1 MTLNLSNDDLKTLVQ
16 CTNTLKKYGFDK
28 DFFVLEGGKG
38 MKAMDGDKIYTPDEV
53 KIVNFYRFE
62 GESDPGDMQI
72 LYAIETSDGT
82 RGTLSDAFGTYA
94 SRRVSE
100 FILKVHDIQKK
111 TDRNKDYRQEDQEGG
126 SKPNEEPL
134 GSA

>member
-1 MTLNLSNDDLKTLVQ
+1 MTLNLSNDDMKTLVQ

-28 DFFVLEGGKG
+28 DFIVLEGGKG
-38 MKAMDGDKIYTPDEV
+38 MKAMDGEKVYKPEEV

-82 RGTLSDAFGTYA
+82 KGTLSDAFGTYA

-100 FILKVHDIQKK
+100 FIVNVHDIQKK
-111 TDRNKDYRQEDQEGG
+111 TDRNKDYRTEDREGG
-126 SKPNEEPL
+126 SNPNEAPL
-134 GSA
+134 GNA

>member
-1 MTLNLSNDDLKTLVQ
+1 MTLDLRNDELKTLVQ

-28 DFFVLEGGKG
+28 DFIVLEGGKQ
-38 MKAMDGDKIYTPDEV
+38 MKAMDGDKLYTPEEV

-72 LYAIETSDGT
+72 LYAIETADGT
-82 RGTLSDAFGTYA
+82 KGTLSDAFGTYA

-100 FILKVHDIQKK
+100 FIVNVHDIQKK
-111 TDRNKDYRQEDQEGG
+111 TDRNKDYRKEDREGG
-126 SKPNEEPL
+126 NPNEAPL
-134 GSA
+134 GNA

>member
-1 MTLNLSNDDLKTLVQ
+1 MTLDLSNDDLKTLVQ

-28 DFFVLEGGKG
+28 DFIVLEGGKG
-38 MKAMDGDKIYTPDEV
+38 MKAMDGERIYQPHEV

-82 RGTLSDAFGTYA
+82 KGTLSDAFGTYA
-94 SRRVSE
+94 TRRVAE
-100 FILKVHDIQKK
+100 FIVHVNNIQKK
-111 TDRNKDYRQEDQEGG
+111 TDRNKDYRSEDREGG
-126 SKPNEEPL
+126 KSTDEMPL